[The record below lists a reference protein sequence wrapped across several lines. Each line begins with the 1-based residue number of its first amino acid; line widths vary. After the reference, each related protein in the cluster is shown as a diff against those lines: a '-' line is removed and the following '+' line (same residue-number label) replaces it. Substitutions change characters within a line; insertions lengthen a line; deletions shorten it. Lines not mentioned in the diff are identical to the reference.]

1 MNAVEI
7 KKVSIGIKELP
18 GCLYSSLYDMLP
30 CVLYVIQP
38 ESDCTKPQ
46 SEVVQSSSPQ
56 SNAGQSSQ
64 AQQATPTA
72 TQTQPRVPVQTCLGF
87 SPTGL
92 TLNRELLGV
101 EVSSECVCCL
111 CVEGIA
117 GAW

>member
-1 MNAVEI
+1 MILCCRCTVRFILN
-7 KKVSIGIKELP
+7 
-18 GCLYSSLYDMLP
+18 
-30 CVLYVIQP
+30 IQP
-38 ESDCTKPQ
+38 ESDCTQPQ
-46 SEVVQSSSPQ
+46 NEVVQASSPQ

-64 AQQATPTA
+64 ATPTA
-72 TQTQPRVPVQTCLGF
+72 TRNQPRVPVQTCLEF

-101 EVSSECVCCL
+101 EVSSEFVHCL